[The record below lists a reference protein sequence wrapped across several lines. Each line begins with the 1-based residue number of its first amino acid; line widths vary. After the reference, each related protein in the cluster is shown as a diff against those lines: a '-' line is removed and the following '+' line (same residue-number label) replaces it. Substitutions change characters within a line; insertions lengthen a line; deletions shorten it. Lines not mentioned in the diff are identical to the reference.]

1 MDQTKKKERGS
12 SKKKKRPT
20 NLERED
26 FDAGPTN
33 LDLIEPGLWLGNLTA
48 ATDVD
53 ALVSNK
59 ITHILTVDSCPLP
72 RKITELPGMVT
83 KFIQVTDLPK
93 EDLLSHF
100 EGAYE
105 FIANGMEVGVVL
117 VHCYFGVSRSATIVT
132 AFLMKKHHISYEE
145 AIERVKSCRRFVGP
159 NRGFIAQLCLYE
171 DMGWCIDRDYLGYR
185 LFRLQISADKYQK
198 AKILPQS
205 CSDVVKPDPAK
216 ITVRPEPIV
225 YRCKKCRRIV
235 ASASDLI
242 PHYKGISLSWQKGKN
257 LLSRCNTITSRSTV
271 NQDATSAAVEE
282 MSLLGCSISKNAVTS
297 LPSSPAVA
305 GYVDSLQQNATSD
318 AAVKMDENPGE
329 ELPPLCVETFFVEPM
344 QWMQLQV
351 GQQMS
356 CGKLYCPKCNSKL
369 GSFNWESGCMCP
381 CGAKCAPAFYLV
393 PSKVERSNVVQNVQV
408 TV

>member
-1 MDQTKKKERGS
+1 MDQAKKKERGS
-12 SKKKKRPT
+12 SKKKRKPV

-33 LDLIEPGLWLGNLTA
+33 LDLIEPGLLLGNLTA

-53 ALVSNK
+53 ALASHK

-72 RKITELPGMVT
+72 RKITELPGIVT

-105 FIANGMEVGVVL
+105 FITNGIEVGVVL

-132 AFLMKKHHISYEE
+132 AYLMKKHRISYEE

-159 NRGFIAQLCLYE
+159 NRGFIAQLCLYA

-242 PHYKGISLSWQKGKN
+242 PHYKGISLSWQKGKSQ
-257 LLSRCNTITSRSTV
+257 LTRCNTVTSHNKSKQEVTTPTIEE
-271 NQDATSAAVEE
+271 TSAV
-282 MSLLGCSISKNAVTS
+282 GCSVMSNAVAS
-297 LPSSPAVA
+297 LRSSTTVA
-305 GYVDSLQQNATSD
+305 GYVDNLQKIVT
-318 AAVKMDENPGE
+318 PGE
-329 ELPPLCVETFFVEPM
+329 VLTTNDCAMEDLPPLCVETFFVEPM

-351 GQQMS
+351 GHQTS
-356 CGKLYCPKCNSKL
+356 CGKLYCPKCNTKL

-393 PSKVERSNVVQNVQV
+393 PSKVERSNVVQNVQA